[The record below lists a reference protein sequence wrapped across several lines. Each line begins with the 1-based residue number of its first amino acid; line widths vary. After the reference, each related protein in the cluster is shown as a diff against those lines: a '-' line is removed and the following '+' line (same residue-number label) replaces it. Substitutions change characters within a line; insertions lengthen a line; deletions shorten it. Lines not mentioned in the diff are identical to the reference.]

1 MRIVMI
7 VLAAAALAAC
17 TKSGEAKMHQ
27 AGAEA
32 TLAAKDA
39 ASAAKS
45 ATGAASIKAGDAL
58 KQAGAVAKSGAANSD
73 KHPKS

>member
-17 TKSGEAKMHQ
+17 TKSEDAKMHQ

-32 TLAAKDA
+32 KLAAKDA

-45 ATGAASIKAGDAL
+45 ATGNASIKAGDAL
-58 KQAGAVAKSGAANSD
+58 KNAGAEAKSGADSD
-73 KHPKS
+73 KHHKS